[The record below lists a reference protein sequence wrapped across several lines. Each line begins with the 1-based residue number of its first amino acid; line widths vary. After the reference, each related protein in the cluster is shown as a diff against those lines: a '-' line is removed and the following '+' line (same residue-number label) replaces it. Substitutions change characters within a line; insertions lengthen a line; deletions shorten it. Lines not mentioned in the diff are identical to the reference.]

1 MSLKIPN
8 LRDVYKARKIISKHL
23 PRTPLI
29 YSRKLS
35 KLLNFEVHL
44 KLENI
49 LPTKAFKVRGGIYYV
64 NVKKEE
70 ALTQGL
76 ITASTGNHG
85 QSIAYGGQLI
95 GANVTV
101 VMPHGVPEVKIQA
114 LKSLGA
120 KIILHGKIYEE
131 AREYAEKISK
141 EKGIL
146 YVHGVNEP
154 LLYAGVATMH
164 LENIEDLPSVDVI
177 INPIGGGSGCSGA
190 VIVAKTID
198 PKIKVIGV
206 QAEGAKSFYL
216 SWKKGR
222 LTSTGKAET
231 IAEGLATSKAYKL
244 PFIILKDKIDDII
257 LVTDNEIKKAM
268 KLLLELE
275 GQIVEPAGAAAMAAA
290 YKIRKKLEGKKVII
304 MITGGNISRKLL
316 REIVN
321 MKPWWNSQ
329 E

>member
-1 MSLKIPN
+1 MNLQIPK

-35 KLLNFEVHL
+35 KILSFEAYL

-64 NVKKEE
+64 NTKKEE
-70 ALTQGL
+70 ALNRGL

-85 QSIAYGGQLI
+85 QSIAYAGQLI
-95 GANVTV
+95 GADVTI
-101 VMPHGVPEVKIQA
+101 VMPHGVPKVKIEA
-114 LKSLGA
+114 LRSLGA
-120 KIILHGKIYEE
+120 KIIFHGKVYEE
-131 AREYAEKISK
+131 AREYAEKISE

-164 LENIEDLPSVDVI
+164 LENIEDLPRVDVI

-190 VIVAKTID
+190 VIVAKSVD
-198 PKIKVIGV
+198 PKIRVIGV

-216 SWKKGR
+216 SWKKGK
-222 LTSTGKAET
+222 LTSTGHADT
-231 IAEGLATSKAYKL
+231 IAEGLATSKAYEL
-244 PFIILKDKIDDII
+244 PFMILKDKIDDII
-257 LVTDNEIKKAM
+257 LVTDEEIKRAM
-268 KLLLELE
+268 KILLEVE
-275 GQIVEPAGAAAMAAA
+275 GQVVEPAGAAAMAAA
-290 YKIRKKLEGKKVII
+290 YKIRNRLKGERVII
-304 MITGGNISRKLL
+304 MITGGNVSSKLL
-316 REIVN
+316 REVIN
-321 MKPWWNSQ
+321 MKAWW